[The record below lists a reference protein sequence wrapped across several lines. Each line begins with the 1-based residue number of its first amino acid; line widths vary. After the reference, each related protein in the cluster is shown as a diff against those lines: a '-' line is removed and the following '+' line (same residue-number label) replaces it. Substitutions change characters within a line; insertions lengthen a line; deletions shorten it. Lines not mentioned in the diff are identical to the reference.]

1 MCVLNQG
8 IFANHCN
15 FFRNK
20 LLAYMSHDPYFIIQK
35 ESSFMTEEVK
45 TAEGAKV
52 PKVAKPSRTKTL
64 EERLAAL
71 EAQAKSLR
79 EKLRDEQRKEREE
92 NARAVT
98 AMLKS
103 EDLESFSIEV
113 WRTALPEVRAALSK
127 AAA

>member
-1 MCVLNQG
+1 
-8 IFANHCN
+8 
-15 FFRNK
+15 
-20 LLAYMSHDPYFIIQK
+20 
-35 ESSFMTEEVK
+35 MTEEVK

-52 PKVAKPSRTKTL
+52 PKAAKPSRTKTL

-127 AAA
+127 VAA

>member
-1 MCVLNQG
+1 MKMQYIN
-8 IFANHCN
+8 
-15 FFRNK
+15 
-20 LLAYMSHDPYFIIQK
+20 IQK
-35 ESSFMTEEVK
+35 EGVFMKEEASSEHK
-45 TAEGAKV
+45 DKAAKA
-52 PKVAKPSRTKTL
+52 PKQSRAKTL

-92 NARAVT
+92 NARAVA
-98 AMLKS
+98 AMLKA

-113 WRTALPEVRAALSK
+113 WRAALPEVKAALAK

>member
-1 MCVLNQG
+1 
-8 IFANHCN
+8 
-15 FFRNK
+15 
-20 LLAYMSHDPYFIIQK
+20 
-35 ESSFMTEEVK
+35 MTEEVK
-45 TAEGAKV
+45 KAEGVKV
-52 PKVAKPSRTKTL
+52 PKAAKPSRTKTL

-92 NARAVT
+92 NARAVA

-103 EDLESFSIEV
+103 EDLESFSIEI

>member
-1 MCVLNQG
+1 
-8 IFANHCN
+8 
-15 FFRNK
+15 
-20 LLAYMSHDPYFIIQK
+20 MSHDPYFIIQK

-45 TAEGAKV
+45 KAEGVKV
-52 PKVAKPSRTKTL
+52 PKAAKPSRTKTL

-92 NARAVT
+92 NARAVA

-103 EDLESFSIEV
+103 EDLESFSIEI